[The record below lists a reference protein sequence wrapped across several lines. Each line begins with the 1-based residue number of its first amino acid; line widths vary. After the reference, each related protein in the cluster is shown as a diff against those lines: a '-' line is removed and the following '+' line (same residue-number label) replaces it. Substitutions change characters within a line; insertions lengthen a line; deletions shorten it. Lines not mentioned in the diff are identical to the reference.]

1 MPHYLSQVSYT
12 PEAWARLVANP
23 HDRIEAVR
31 GPIEKLGGR
40 IHRLEPQDV
49 AEKCAVRLS
58 VFAVDNDVRARNH
71 LPFL

>member
-31 GPIEKLGGR
+31 GPISAPR
-40 IHRLEPQDV
+40 PSPSRLPL
-49 AEKCAVRLS
+49 A
-58 VFAVDNDVRARNH
+58 AR
-71 LPFL
+71 